1 MADLAG
7 DGATEYAARLQAAL
21 RDPMFTDLDLPKL
34 QSEDVATN
42 FPGMT
47 EAFLRLYTAYQ
58 EEQLAPAD
66 RDAETPRGGDGN
78 ARRTDAVAEARR
90 FLTARRNSFPA
101 LDEAAAAL
109 AATVAAAG
117 GFAPYIEA
125 RHDRKSTRL
134 PLEDRKRVG

>member
-1 MADLAG
+1 MLRRLARTYRIDMADLAG

-58 EEQLAPAD
+58 AEQLALAD

-90 FLTARRNSFPA
+90 FLTARPTSFPP
-101 LDEAAAAL
+101 LDTAAEAP
-109 AATVAAAG
+109 
-117 GFAPYIEA
+117 APPLPEA
-125 RHDRKSTRL
+125 PSAE
-134 PLEDRKRVG
+134 P

>member
-58 EEQLAPAD
+58 EEQKSEEHTSELQSLMRISYAVF
-66 RDAETPRGGDGN
+66 RLKKKT
-78 ARRTDAVAEARR
+78 RRH
-90 FLTARRNSFPA
+90 PK
-101 LDEAAAAL
+101 
-109 AATVAAAG
+109 ATSRTSNLLH
-117 GFAPYIEA
+117 PNI
-125 RHDRKSTRL
+125 RCTHI
-134 PLEDRKRVG
+134 

>member
-7 DGATEYAARLQAAL
+7 DGATVYAARLQAAL

-34 QSEDVATN
+34 HSEDVATN

-58 EEQLAPAD
+58 EEQLALAD

-90 FLTARRNSFPA
+90 FLRSEEHTSELQSLMRISYAVFCLKKKTLNI
-101 LDEAAAAL
+101 LID
-109 AATVAAAG
+109 
-117 GFAPYIEA
+117 Y
-125 RHDRKSTRL
+125 
-134 PLEDRKRVG
+134 

>member
-1 MADLAG
+1 
-7 DGATEYAARLQAAL
+7 
-21 RDPMFTDLDLPKL
+21 
-34 QSEDVATN
+34 
-42 FPGMT
+42 MT
-47 EAFLRLYTAYQ
+47 GAFLRLYTAYQ
-58 EEQLAPAD
+58 EEQLALAD

-109 AATVAAAG
+109 AATVAEAG

-125 RHDRKSTRL
+125 RHEIKVRPPPHVFMVATKRRVDHTRATRLGNGKST
-134 PLEDRKRVG
+134 

>member
-1 MADLAG
+1 MRISDWSSDVCSSDLRIDMADLAG

-58 EEQLAPAD
+58 EEQLAIAD
-66 RDAETPRGGDGN
+66 RDAQPPRGGDGN
-78 ARRTDAVAEARR
+78 ARRTDAVAEEVGRASGSERVW
-90 FLTARRNSFPA
+90 S
-101 LDEAAAAL
+101 
-109 AATVAAAG
+109 AG
-117 GFAPYIEA
+117 
-125 RHDRKSTRL
+125 
-134 PLEDRKRVG
+134 